1 MVKGLICIAKAGAGK
16 TTFITNEKSSL
27 AEDLQNRRV
36 LYITFTNQNT
46 ENLREK
52 LLNSKINFKYYKVM
66 TFFSFIFQD
75 FIKPYRF
82 SIEQNFKLRSI
93 SGLYFRN
100 PVGKSCINHNDPKF
114 WQNKSGGLYGDKL
127 SALITDKRYEEC
139 FNLAIKRLNLFYDYL
154 IIDEFQDIVYP
165 ELKIIKKLGKK
176 VINTHLKIL
185 MVGDLF
191 QSCVEKTSKNFTP
204 YNKLKVEDSEKDFIR
219 SKLEFRQKYF
229 DIETKKLSNSYRVCK
244 NVCNYIN
251 KNLFIDIGSNVSTS
265 DRNGKIKLCKNLSD
279 VRSVLRDASCKILVY
294 SKNIRQQ
301 LCENYNIDN
310 KRIINYGMSKGM
322 QYLKVAIIL
331 TNELSAAVENED
343 FTQIKPSSI
352 NKFYVA
358 LTRSKTDVF
367 LILSKSIKN
376 IGTKSYDQLSL
387 F

>member
-27 AEDLQNRRV
+27 AEELKSKRV
-36 LYITFTNQNT
+36 LYITHTNQNT

-82 SIEQNFKLRSI
+82 SIEQNFKLKSI

-100 PVGKSCINHNDPKF
+100 PLGKSYINHNDPKF
-114 WQNKSGGLYGDKL
+114 WQSKSGGLYGDKL
-127 SALITDKRYEEC
+127 SALITDKRYDRC
-139 FNLAIKRLNLFYDYL
+139 FDLATKRLDLFYDYL
-154 IIDEFQDIVYP
+154 IIDEFQDIVNP
-165 ELKIIKKLGKK
+165 ELKILKKLGKK

-191 QSCVEKTSKNFTP
+191 QSCVEKTSENVTP
-204 YNKLKVEDSEKDFIR
+204 YNKLKVETSEEDFIR
-219 SKLEFRQKYF
+219 KELGFRKKYF
-229 DIETKKLSNSYRVCK
+229 DVETKKLSNSYRVCK

-251 KNLFIDIGSNVSTS
+251 KNLFIDIGSNVNTS
-265 DRNGKIKLCKNLSD
+265 NRNGKIKLCKNLND
-279 VRSVLRDASCKILVY
+279 VQNVLQDTSCKILVY
-294 SKNIRQQ
+294 SKDIRKQI
-301 LCENYNIDN
+301 CKTYNIDDR
-310 KRIINYGMSKGM
+310 RIINYGVSKGM
-322 QYLKVAIIL
+322 QYLKVAIVL
-331 TNELSAAVENED
+331 TNELSAAVENGD
-343 FTQIKPSSI
+343 FTKIKPSSI